1 VQREAVRMVSPDGAL
16 VRGVLWAAPTG
27 TCWKAAV
34 ILSNPREDFSV
45 HYACPLLAAVGYA
58 VFGFGTR

>member
-1 VQREAVRMVSPDGAL
+1 MVSPDGAL